1 MKKNLMSVLILALV
15 VVNLVLTAIT
25 MISIVPSAKRSNALI
40 TEICTA
46 LNLELASGRNA
57 NLSSVKIE
65 DIATFTPESSMTSN
79 LKDSQDG
86 TEHYAIVNFSIS
98 MDTTNEDY
106 EKKSVLVTD
115 NVNLIKGVVNDVIS
129 SFTKEDLK
137 NNMEEAQKMIL
148 ERLQGLYDS
157 NFIIDVSFPQINYE

>member
-1 MKKNLMSVLILALV
+1 
-15 VVNLVLTAIT
+15 
-25 MISIVPSAKRSNALI
+25 
-40 TEICTA
+40 
-46 LNLELASGRNA
+46 
-57 NLSSVKIE
+57 
-65 DIATFTPESSMTSN
+65 
-79 LKDSQDG
+79 
-86 TEHYAIVNFSIS
+86 

>member
-1 MKKNLMSVLILALV
+1 M
-15 VVNLVLTAIT
+15 
-25 MISIVPSAKRSNALI
+25 
-40 TEICTA
+40 
-46 LNLELASGRNA
+46 
-57 NLSSVKIE
+57 
-65 DIATFTPESSMTSN
+65 
-79 LKDSQDG
+79 
-86 TEHYAIVNFSIS
+86 
-98 MDTTNEDY
+98 
-106 EKKSVLVTD
+106 LVTD